1 MKPRSSLFFS
11 IVLLFCLVQVA
22 WWTWFQLEQSAEL
35 ERAGELLAAGQVEQ
49 AAVALGGTDVESL
62 GEVGRRRQRMFL
74 SESIAFGV
82 LLLCGAALSYAALWR
97 EARTRRNQDRFLAGA
112 AHQLN
117 TPLATI
123 RLGLESL
130 QRGSLDESKRARYL
144 QGMLEETSRLEQGVM
159 NLLTAAGLR
168 ATGRKL
174 SLERADL
181 ADDVREAVA
190 AMQPRCVAGSV
201 TIRASLEASA
211 VRRDRDSMRLIVENL
226 LDNAIKYGGPDR
238 QVEVELRNVGA
249 VAQLR
254 VVDTGRGMTPQE
266 CGRVFDPFYR
276 AVDDHIGGAGLG
288 LHLVRELVTAHG
300 GTVRASSA
308 GRGRGSEFCVRI
320 PSAEQTA

>member
-49 AAVALGGTDVESL
+49 AAVALGGTDVASL

-82 LLLCGAALSYAALWR
+82 LLLCGAAVSYAALWR

-130 QRGSLDESKRARYL
+130 QRGSLDESKRDRYL

-226 LDNAIKYGGPDR
+226 LDNAIKYGGPGG

-320 PSAEQTA
+320 PRAEQTA